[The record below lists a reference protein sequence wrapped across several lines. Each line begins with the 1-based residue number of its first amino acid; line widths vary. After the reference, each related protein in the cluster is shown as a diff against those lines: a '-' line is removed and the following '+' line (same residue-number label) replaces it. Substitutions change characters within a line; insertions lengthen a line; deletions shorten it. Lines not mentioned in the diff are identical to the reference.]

1 MLIYILICLGI
12 FALAFA
18 GGGWFCY
25 QFCKKAINETQEYN
39 ESIVLL
45 NQQNEEQ
52 NKQLEKQAQQLSE
65 NLKILQFNE
74 QQELGKLEGLKI
86 SIKAA
91 ETQAKDAADKFYT
104 QSMEIAQE
112 RFAQSVEQEAE
123 KYRQSILDFENKLK
137 TVQAESTEQFSIEL
151 AQKQEAVK
159 KAEKIL
165 EDMQAKVTAA
175 VNASKRAE
183 EMITQQNFYRI
194 QLSEI
199 DIDEIEKLRSV
210 EPYLRDKEP
219 LNKIIWKVY
228 YEKPTNDLIGRVIGS
243 GSHTGIYK
251 ITHID
256 SQKCYVGQAANLADR
271 WKQHIKRGVGADTP
285 TRNKLYPT
293 MREFGPENF
302 TFEVI
307 EECDRSLLD
316 SREDYWQDYFKAK
329 EFGYSIK

>member
-1 MLIYILICLGI
+1 MNSILIGLLI
-12 FALAFA
+12 FIVSFA
-18 GGGWFCY
+18 VGSGVCY
-25 QFCKKAINETQEYN
+25 LYLRKKLHIQQEYN
-39 ESIVLL
+39 EYVA
-45 NQQNEEQ
+45 EQ
-52 NKQLEKQAQQLSE
+52 NKSLAAENCSLLCGRDELKAEISVLETRRTDMLEAIKDCNVMLDSAEKQAK
-65 NLKILQFNE
+65 N
-74 QQELGKLEGLKI
+74 
-86 SIKAA
+86 
-91 ETQAKDAADKFYT
+91 AADVFYT
-104 QSMEIAQE
+104 QNLELAQE
-112 RFAQSVEQEAE
+112 RLTQSLEKEAE
-123 KYRQSILDFENKLK
+123 LYRQSIAEFQEEMNQIKEASALALQQNLLK
-137 TVQAESTEQFSIEL
+137 
-151 AQKQEAVK
+151 KQEAIQQ
-159 KAEKIL
+159 AEQVLNEMK
-165 EDMQAKVTAA
+165 AKVSAA
-175 VNASKRAE
+175 VEASKRAE
-183 EMITQQNFYRI
+183 ELLTEQNFYRI

-285 TRNKLYPT
+285 TRNKLYPA
-293 MREFGPENF
+293 MRESGPENF

>member
-1 MLIYILICLGI
+1 
-12 FALAFA
+12 
-18 GGGWFCY
+18 
-25 QFCKKAINETQEYN
+25 
-39 ESIVLL
+39 
-45 NQQNEEQ
+45 
-52 NKQLEKQAQQLSE
+52 
-65 NLKILQFNE
+65 
-74 QQELGKLEGLKI
+74 
-86 SIKAA
+86 
-91 ETQAKDAADKFYT
+91 
-104 QSMEIAQE
+104 MEIAQE

-123 KYRQSILDFENKLK
+123 KYRQSILDFENELK

-228 YEKPTNDLIGRVIGS
+228 YEKPTNNLIGRVIGS

-285 TRNKLYPT
+285 TRNKLYPA

-302 TFEVI
+302 TFEVV

>member
-1 MLIYILICLGI
+1 MNSILIGLLI
-12 FALAFA
+12 FIVSFA
-18 GGGWFCY
+18 VGGGICY
-25 QFCKKAINETQEYN
+25 LCLRKKLHIQQEYN
-39 ESIVLL
+39 EYVA
-45 NQQNEEQ
+45 EQ
-52 NKQLEKQAQQLSE
+52 NKSLAAENCSLLCGRDELKAEISVLETRRTGMLEAIKDCNVMLDSAEKQAK
-65 NLKILQFNE
+65 N
-74 QQELGKLEGLKI
+74 
-86 SIKAA
+86 
-91 ETQAKDAADKFYT
+91 AADVFYT
-104 QSMEIAQE
+104 QNLELAQE
-112 RFAQSVEQEAE
+112 RLTQSLEKEAE
-123 KYRQSILDFENKLK
+123 LYRQSIAEFQEEMNQIKEASALALQQNLLK
-137 TVQAESTEQFSIEL
+137 
-151 AQKQEAVK
+151 KQEAIQQ
-159 KAEKIL
+159 AEQVLNEMK
-165 EDMQAKVTAA
+165 AKVSAA
-175 VNASKRAE
+175 VEASKRAE
-183 EMITQQNFYRI
+183 ELLTEQNFYRI

-285 TRNKLYPT
+285 TRNKLYPA